1 VAQQSAAAM
10 TRLASIL
17 FVAASFVAC
26 SKSESKKSD
35 SHAPG
40 VAARTAPTKG
50 KGQSFGAGVKLTTP
64 TPIAAIIAE
73 PKKFAGQ
80 TVRVEGMVTDVC
92 EMRGCWFEMAGEKPG
107 EKLRFKVTDGEMVF
121 PVDSKGKHAVAEGVV
136 AVKDLTLDD
145 TKAMA
150 VEEAKEK
157 GQDCDPD
164 KITEPK
170 TVVRLDGTGAIF
182 D

>member
-1 VAQQSAAAM
+1 M

-17 FVAASFVAC
+17 FLVGALVAC
-26 SKSESKKSD
+26 TKADSKKSEAQA
-35 SHAPG
+35 SG
-40 VAARTAPTKG
+40 ARTTPAQTRA
-50 KGQSFGAGVKLTTP
+50 KGQTFGAGVKLTTT

-80 TVRVEGMVTDVC
+80 TVRVEGLVTDVC

-136 AVKDLTLDD
+136 AVHDLSLDD

-150 VEEAKEK
+150 V
-157 GQDCDPD
+157 
-164 KITEPK
+164 
-170 TVVRLDGTGAIF
+170 
-182 D
+182 